1 VNKVILGVIAV
12 LLIAVAGV
20 GVYLMQNLDG
30 IVKNVIEK
38 VGTEVVNTD
47 VRVQEVKLNLPEG
60 QVTLSG
66 FTVANPPGFSSE
78 PLFTLDSIT
87 VAIDTASLAGPV
99 YVINEISVDG
109 VHVLAEQIATATNV
123 QTLLD
128 GMSSSEEPV
137 EAEVPETAEGAQAD
151 IRIAIAQINFA
162 DGSMELRSDQTET
175 RTIELKKLQF
185 TNMGTPENGLTPEEM
200 AREMAGQLVG
210 QILKAVKSAISDL
223 LRRDG
228 EATMKSKLGSMF
240 SKDKD

>member
-1 VNKVILGVIAV
+1 MKKVILGTVAV

-38 VGTEVVNTD
+38 VGAEVVNTE
-47 VRVQEVKLNLPEG
+47 VRVQEVKLNLTEG
-60 QVTLSG
+60 KATLSG
-66 FTVANPPGFSSE
+66 FTVANPPGFSPE

-99 YVINEISVDG
+99 YVINEITVDG
-109 VHVLAEQIATATNV
+109 VHVLAEQKGTATNV

-128 GMSSSEEPV
+128 GMPSAQEEGDA
-137 EAEVPETAEGAQAD
+137 AETTGGAEAD
-151 IRIAIAQINFA
+151 IRLAINQIDFA

-175 RTIELKKLQF
+175 RSIELNNLQF
-185 TNMGTPENGLTPEEM
+185 TKMGTPENGLTPDEL
-200 AREMAGQLVG
+200 AREMAGQMVG
-210 QILKAVKSAISDL
+210 QVLKAVKSAISDL
-223 LRRDG
+223 LRREG
-228 EATMKSKLGSMF
+228 EATIRSKLGSLF